1 MGVDVGSMQ
10 KSSLRSHGPAVGVG
24 LGVGAVVG
32 GGAGVGVDVGS
43 MQKSSLRSHGP
54 AVGVGLGV
62 GAVVGVAV
70 AVQSK
75 GTFGSQSS
83 ACAQA
88 VGESG
93 AGKRA
98 TNASVAAD
106 NTTGATTQIKSEASQ
121 PLRSLPTIRGM
132 EATLQFE
139 SLRSCAAARYDT

>member
-1 MGVDVGSMQ
+1 MVCLSSAAGLSARLGVGSSVGVGVGSSVGVGVEVGSMQ
-10 KSSLRSHGPAVGVG
+10 KSSLG
-24 LGVGAVVG
+24 
-32 GGAGVGVDVGS
+32 
-43 MQKSSLRSHGP
+43 SHGP

-75 GTFGSQSS
+75 GIFGSQSS
-83 ACAQA
+83 ACALA
-88 VGESG
+88 VGKSG
-93 AGKRA
+93 TGKRA